1 MMQSALSGVTVI
13 ECAEGM
19 AGPLAGAMLGDLG
32 ADVIKIER
40 PTASDRTRR
49 APEFAGVPQ
58 GLADGGNAIFETFN
72 RNKRSLA
79 LEIHGDAGAAVLR
92 DLLAAADI
100 LVIDWLPAEIEQRGL
115 RYEALKQLHPRLLY
129 GTVTGYGSQG
139 PDADRPALEPLTQA
153 RSGLMWG
160 VGGPGDPPNWI
171 SLGLAE
177 IMAGSMLA
185 YGLVTAVVARDRTGL
200 GQKVETSH
208 LLGSISLESWSAGI
222 GMLKGVREWPRA
234 GRRTAGNPLFN
245 HYRCADD
252 QWLTLG
258 MVESER
264 DWASFCQI
272 LGLADLAEVPRF
284 HTWEMRKTNAPELIA
299 LLDAQF
305 ATQPRAVWEQRLRSD
320 SHFIFDRIQKIGDLP
335 TDPAVRANDYLTAVD
350 HPRYGA
356 TLMLNHPATLTK
368 TPATIRR
375 VAPQL
380 GEHSLDILRE
390 RLGYDQSRLT
400 ELLNS
405 KAVFQRG

>member
-1 MMQSALSGVTVI
+1 MTQSPLSGLTAI

-40 PTASDRTRR
+40 PTAPDRIRR
-49 APEFAGVPQ
+49 AREFAGVSQ
-58 GLADGGNAIFETFN
+58 GLPDGGSALFETLN

-79 LEIHGDAGAAVLR
+79 LEIHGAAGAAVLR

-100 LVIDWLPAEIEQRGL
+100 LVIDWPPAEIEQRGL
-115 RYEALKQLHPRLLY
+115 RYEALKPQHARLIY
-129 GTVTGYGSQG
+129 GLVSGYGPHG
-139 PDADRPALEPLTQA
+139 ADADRPALEPLTQA
-153 RSGLMWG
+153 RSGLMWS

-185 YGLVTAVVARDRTGL
+185 YGLVTAVVTRDRTGL

-208 LLGSISLESWSAGI
+208 LLGSMSLESWSAGI
-222 GMLKGVREWPRA
+222 GMLKGVRDWPRF

-252 QWLTLG
+252 EWITLG

-264 DWASFCQI
+264 DWAPFCTV
-272 LGLADLAEVPRF
+272 LGLPDLVEDPRF
-284 HTWEMRKTNAPELIA
+284 HTWEARKTHAPELIA

-335 TDPAVRANDYLTAVD
+335 TDPAVRANDYLTSVD

-356 TLMLNHPATLTK
+356 TWMLNHPATLTK
-368 TPATIRR
+368 TPAAIRR

-390 RLGYDQSRLT
+390 RLGYENPRLA

-405 KAVFQRG
+405 KIVYQSG